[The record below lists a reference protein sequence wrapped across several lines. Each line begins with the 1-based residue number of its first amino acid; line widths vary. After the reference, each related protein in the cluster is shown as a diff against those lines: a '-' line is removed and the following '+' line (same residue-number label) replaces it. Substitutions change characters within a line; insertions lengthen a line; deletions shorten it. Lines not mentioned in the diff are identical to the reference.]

1 MLSRIKRFY
10 GWLRP
15 KLLTV
20 FSVLL
25 EMIKFAALGS
35 IIFIVLPFL
44 YEFTGVHDRLDANIY
59 DFYGI
64 IILVYLSYRVH
75 VLESLVRRIKKP
87 EHVYLSVE
95 DDKLEDDE
103 WFKID

>member
-15 KLLTV
+15 KLLSV
-20 FSVLL
+20 FSALL
-25 EMIKFAALGS
+25 EMIKFAVLGS

-75 VLESLVRRIKKP
+75 VLELLVRRIKKP

-95 DDKLEDDE
+95 DDELEDDE